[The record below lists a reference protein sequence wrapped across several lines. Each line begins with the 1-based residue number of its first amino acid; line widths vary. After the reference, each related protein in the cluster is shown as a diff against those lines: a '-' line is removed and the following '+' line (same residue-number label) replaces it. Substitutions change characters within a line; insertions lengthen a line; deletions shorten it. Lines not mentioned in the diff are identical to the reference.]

1 MPRYTFERESR
12 TPHSEAFIV
21 QADDNEVARV
31 DIHYGDDLAH
41 ATLCVPDE
49 FSEDQIQELI
59 GEIDERLV
67 MTTQPFR
74 DDFVVTVWLG
84 RQAGVYSEE
93 FEEEELEEALEEEEV
108 EGDGHRE

>member
-1 MPRYTFERESR
+1 MPRFQFERESR

-21 QADDNEVARV
+21 HADDNEIGRV

-41 ATLCVPDE
+41 ATLCLPDD

-67 MTTQPFR
+67 MTTLPFR
-74 DDFVVTVWLG
+74 EDFVATVWIG

-93 FEEEELEEALEEEEV
+93 FEEELEEALEEEEV
-108 EGDGHRE
+108 EGDGHHD